1 MKKTMPPPF
10 RKILTTT
17 ALSLAAVGLNS
28 CQKTMQ
34 VDISLSSAGTPLS
47 FTCCS
52 VERGYSHIKQIFDVK
67 GNGYIYTEE
76 AYRLVGAGTL
86 KAPIKKEAPAEVNLY
101 VDPKYYPIET
111 HISWIT
117 EEGKKY
123 SRSLTLNHEDF
134 PAEISVGSEESNPT
148 YFYNFQLHENGELH
162 IQKVSCDSRLRDD
175 YSRSMM
181 PSELQPDN

>member
-1 MKKTMPPPF
+1 MKKTIFPG
-10 RKILTTT
+10 ILATT
-17 ALSLAAVGLNS
+17 AICLAAVGLNS

-34 VDISLSSAGTPLS
+34 VDVSLSSAGTPLS

-52 VERGYSHIKQIFDVK
+52 VERGYSHIKRIFDVT
-67 GNGYIYTEE
+67 GIGYIYTEE
-76 AYRLVGAGTL
+76 AYQLSGAGTL
-86 KAPIKKEAPAEVNLY
+86 KAPIKKETPAEINLY

-134 PAEISVGSEESNPT
+134 PAEISVGSEESNLT
-148 YFYNFQLHENGELH
+148 YFYIFQLHENGELH
-162 IQKVSCDSRLRDD
+162 IRKVSCNSRLRVD

-181 PSELQPDN
+181 PSEPQPDN

>member
-1 MKKTMPPPF
+1 MPLIH
-10 RKILTTT
+10 RILTTT
-17 ALSLAAVGLNS
+17 ALCLAAVGLSS

-52 VERGYSHIKQIFDVK
+52 VGRGYSHIKQIFDVT

-134 PAEISVGSEESNPT
+134 PAEILVGSEESNPT
-148 YFYNFQLHENGELH
+148 YFYNFQLHENGELQ
-162 IQKVSCDSRLRDD
+162 IKKVYCDSRTRDD
-175 YSRSMM
+175 YSHSMM

>member
-1 MKKTMPPPF
+1 MPSF
-10 RKILTTT
+10 HKILATT
-17 ALSLAAVGLNS
+17 ALCLAAVGLSS

-52 VERGYSHIKQIFDVK
+52 VERGYSHIKQIFDVT

-111 HISWIT
+111 NISWIT
-117 EEGKKY
+117 EEGAKF
-123 SRSLTLNHEDF
+123 SRKLTLNHEDF
-134 PAEISVGSEESNPT
+134 PAVILVGSEESNPT
-148 YFYNFQLHENGELH
+148 YFYNFQLHENGELQ
-162 IQKVSCDSRLRDD
+162 IKKVYCDSRTRDD
-175 YSRSMM
+175 YSRSMTT
-181 PSELQPDN
+181 PETQSDN

>member
-1 MKKTMPPPF
+1 MSPF
-10 RKILTTT
+10 RKILSSA
-17 ALSLAAVGLNS
+17 ALCLAAVTCVS
-28 CQKTMQ
+28 CRKTMQ
-34 VDISLSSAGTPLS
+34 VDISLSSAGAPLS

-76 AYRLVGAGTL
+76 AYQLSGAGTL
-86 KAPIKKEAPAEVNLY
+86 KTPIKKETPAEVNLY

-117 EEGKKY
+117 EDGKKY
-123 SRSLTLNHEDF
+123 SRSLTLHQEDF
-134 PAEISVGSEESNPT
+134 PAEILIGTDETDPT
-148 YFYNFQLHENGELH
+148 YFYNFQLLVNGELH
-162 IQKVSCDSRLRDD
+162 IKKLSCDSRLRDN

-181 PSELQPDN
+181 TVEPQPIN

>member
-1 MKKTMPPPF
+1 MPQL
-10 RKILTTT
+10 RKILAST
-17 ALSLAAVGLNS
+17 AICLAAVGVSS

-34 VDISLSSAGTPLS
+34 VDISLSSAGAPLS

-101 VDPKYYPIET
+101 VDQKYYPIET
-111 HISWIT
+111 QISWIT
-117 EEGKKY
+117 EESKKY
-123 SRSLTLNHEDF
+123 SRTLTLHHEDF
-134 PAEISVGSEESNPT
+134 PAEILVGSEESNPT

>member
-1 MKKTMPPPF
+1 MATPLLRNLF
-10 RKILTTT
+10 ATCTLC
-17 ALSLAAVGLNS
+17 LAAVGLNS

-34 VDISLSSAGTPLS
+34 VDISLSSAGAPLS

-52 VERGYSHIKQIFDVK
+52 VGRGYSHIKRCFDVTGVGSTYK
-67 GNGYIYTEE
+67 EE
-76 AYRLVGAGTL
+76 PYQMAGAGTL

-134 PAEISVGSEESNPT
+134 PAEILVGSEESNPT

-175 YSRSMM
+175 YSRSMTT
-181 PSELQPDN
+181 PETQSDN